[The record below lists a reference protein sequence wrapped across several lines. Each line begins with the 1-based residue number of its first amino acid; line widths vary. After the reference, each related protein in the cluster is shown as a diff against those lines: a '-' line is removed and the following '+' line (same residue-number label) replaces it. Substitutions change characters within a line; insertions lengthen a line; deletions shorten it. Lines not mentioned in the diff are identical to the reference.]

1 MERDDYKELVD
12 FLGEKFERI
21 DQRFEALDGEVRSHG
36 VLLEE
41 NNKLIRTV
49 AENTVTANQRLDRFQ
64 EEVREEFGAVR
75 GEMRVGFDAVH
86 ERVDRVEETLGGTR
100 AEMAAG
106 FDRLEGTVGRLDERV
121 DRLEDNLAGRGPA
134 RRR

>member
-21 DQRFEALDGEVRSHG
+21 DQRFEQIDQRFDRVEGEIRSVG
-36 VLLEE
+36 VLVEE
-41 NNKLIRTV
+41 NTKRIEIV
-49 AENTVTANQRLDRFQ
+49 AEGVKTVEQRLDRFQ

-75 GEMRVGFDAVH
+75 GEMKVGFGAVH
-86 ERVDRVEETLGGTR
+86 
-100 AEMAAG
+100 
-106 FDRLEGTVGRLDERV
+106 ERV